1 MADRRLGAAELAI
14 PALVLGGMFRNPSGR
29 ANAIE
34 RALDFGLDHGLHAV
48 DTAPLYEFGAAERLL
63 GHWLRKRRTRVTL
76 LGKVGLRWDGDY
88 GDVLFGTNF
97 GGMRRVVRRDSR
109 PQAVRRDLE
118 ESLGRLGC
126 ETLDLVQIHQRDPH
140 TPLAETLG
148 ELARLR
154 EEGKLRA
161 IGVSNFSPADLIEA
175 ETTLGGSVLASTQE
189 LYNLLE
195 RGVEGEILPWVRAR
209 GIGFLA
215 YSPLAR
221 GLLAGRV
228 GTGSLPLSDGRR
240 TQPLF
245 QPVNSRRVNATLE
258 SVLGPIAHAREVPIA
273 SVALAWVVAR
283 PGVTA
288 AIVGAQDLRQ
298 IEAAISALEV
308 DLAPEVHAEIDE
320 RFRALALD
328 RSAGLSLASRVTQRL
343 RRIGHGL
350 RRVRERIHRRR

>member
-1 MADRRLGAAELAI
+1 M
-14 PALVLGGMFRNPSGR
+14 
-29 ANAIE
+29 
-34 RALDFGLDHGLHAV
+34 
-48 DTAPLYEFGAAERLL
+48 
-63 GHWLRKRRTRVTL
+63 
-76 LGKVGLRWDGDY
+76 
-88 GDVLFGTNF
+88 
-97 GGMRRVVRRDSR
+97 
-109 PQAVRRDLE
+109 
-118 ESLGRLGC
+118 
-126 ETLDLVQIHQRDPH
+126 
-140 TPLAETLG
+140 
-148 ELARLR
+148 
-154 EEGKLRA
+154 
-161 IGVSNFSPADLIEA
+161 
-175 ETTLGGSVLASTQE
+175 
-189 LYNLLE
+189 LE
-195 RGVEGEILPWVRAR
+195 RNVEGEILPWVRAR

-258 SVLGPIAHAREVPIA
+258 SVLGPIAHAHGV
-273 SVALAWVVAR
+273 SVAAIALAWVVAR

-298 IEAAISALEV
+298 IEAASVAVEV

-328 RSAGLSLASRVTQRL
+328 RSAGLSLAARVTQRL